1 MPEINISGME
11 DSVLLCETGN
21 RNLSS
26 FMIIMDR
33 YLPMVSRISYRIMC
47 DRADCVHITKAVFLA
62 LWKSPSAFSTA
73 SSLRYEIV
81 KRTCLLCRR
90 RLFRRRLLMIFS
102 ITPEVYVMSRPSV
115 PSLDEYVARQVWEI
129 FCRASLNC
137 SDRQRVLFT
146 LCELEGIDMM
156 SAVSAGRFFPIDADV
171 SLENARS
178 RIREELDLYG
188 RQQEYASYVAVLRK
202 VEDQL
207 ADNVM
212 LKRLIL
218 DDLAAFSAKS

>member
-1 MPEINISGME
+1 
-11 DSVLLCETGN
+11 
-21 RNLSS
+21 
-26 FMIIMDR
+26 
-33 YLPMVSRISYRIMC
+33 
-47 DRADCVHITKAVFLA
+47 
-62 LWKSPSAFSTA
+62 
-73 SSLRYEIV
+73 
-81 KRTCLLCRR
+81 
-90 RLFRRRLLMIFS
+90 
-102 ITPEVYVMSRPSV
+102 
-115 PSLDEYVARQVWEI
+115 
-129 FCRASLNC
+129 
-137 SDRQRVLFT
+137 
-146 LCELEGIDMM
+146 MM
-156 SAVSAGRFFPIDADV
+156 SAVSAGRFFPINADV